1 MDFAKGN
8 DVGIYYNCYRNE
20 FFGEY
25 HVGGMPYVS
34 YDFDASDL
42 EELEQRLELYLVRYL
57 HLTAE
62 QWASEQ
68 EENRG

>member
-1 MDFAKGN
+1 MNFARGN

-34 YDFDASDL
+34 YSFDAADL
-42 EELEQRLELYLVRYL
+42 EELEQRLKLHLVRYL
-57 HLTAE
+57 RTTTE
-62 QWASEQ
+62 QWEQ
-68 EENRG
+68 EQNGT